1 MVEPALAL
9 ANTRVERR
17 DLLGSP
23 RDLNTWL
30 EAAAPSIG
38 PPSPGSELRLADFRE
53 LREAI
58 RALCAAR
65 AAGRPVPR
73 EAVEVVNAVSAAV
86 PTRRSLDDA
95 DAARPVAIEVADGGS
110 RTAELLA
117 TIARSAIDVVGGP
130 DGDRLHVCPAP
141 GCGRFFV
148 ATRPGRRWCGGACGN
163 RVRVARHYASR
174 RAGTSRSTVPD
185 NDRT

>member
-1 MVEPALAL
+1 V
-9 ANTRVERR
+9 TS
-17 DLLGSP
+17 SP
-23 RDLNTWL
+23 R
-30 EAAAPSIG
+30 
-38 PPSPGSELRLADFRE
+38 RE

-58 RALCAAR
+58 RTLFAAR

-73 EAVEVVNAVSAAV
+73 EAVEVVNGASAAV
-86 PTRRSLDDA
+86 PTHRLLDDA
-95 DAARPVAIEVADGGS
+95 DAARPVATEVAGGGS

-117 TIARSAIDVVGGP
+117 TIARSAIGVVGGP
-130 DGDRLHVCPAP
+130 DGDRLRACPAP

-148 ATRPGRRWCGGACGN
+148 ATRPGRRWCGGPCGN

-185 NDRT
+185 IVRT